1 MTATINILG
10 LSGSLRRQS
19 AHTAILRTVAERL
32 PEHLRLTL
40 HGLDSIPPY
49 NEDDDGAYAPQAVIA
64 LRAAVAAAD
73 GVLIGSPEYNHGMSG
88 VLKNAL
94 DWLSRPHGKSV
105 LRGCPVLSFTA
116 SPAFTGGV
124 RAHQQLNETLWAIQ
138 AVQVVYPQI
147 VIGSV
152 ISKIDQGVLR
162 DEQVCMFLMK
172 GVGALIQWITKSQW
186 RGLFP
191 ERIMNDQPW

>member
-1 MTATINILG
+1 MTVMINILG

-19 AHTAILRTVAERL
+19 AHTAILRTVADRL
-32 PEHLRLTL
+32 PEHVRLTL

-49 NEDDDGAYAPQAVIA
+49 NEDDDGAHATQAVIA

-105 LRGCPVLSFTA
+105 LQGCPVLSFTA

-147 VIGSV
+147 VIGNV
-152 ISKIDQGVLR
+152 TSKIDQGQLR
-162 DEQVCMFLMK
+162 DESARAFLLD
-172 GVGALIQWITKSQW
+172 GVGALITQIANAPM
-186 RGLFP
+186 RG
-191 ERIMNDQPW
+191 RSRCS

>member
-1 MTATINILG
+1 MTAPINILG
-10 LSGSLRRQS
+10 LSGSLRQQS
-19 AHTAILRTVAERL
+19 AHTAILRTVAERM
-32 PEHLRLTL
+32 PEHARLTL
-40 HGLDSIPPY
+40 HRLNDVPPY
-49 NEDDDGAYAPQAVIA
+49 NEDEDSAYPPRAVVA
-64 LRAAVAAAD
+64 LRTAVAEAD

-105 LRGCPVLSFTA
+105 LLGCPVLTFTA

-147 VIGSV
+147 VIGNV
-152 ISKIDQGVLR
+152 TCKIDQGQLR
-162 DEQVCMFLMK
+162 DESARGFLLD
-172 GVGALIQWITKSQW
+172 GVGALIAQISKQPA
-186 RGLFP
+186 RGVYVALDA
-191 ERIMNDQPW
+191 R

>member
-32 PEHLRLTL
+32 PEHVRLTRY
-40 HGLDSIPPY
+40 GLNDIPPY
-49 NEDDDGAYAPQAVIA
+49 NEDDDGAHAPQAVIA

-94 DWLSRPHGKSV
+94 DWLSRPHGKSA
-105 LRGCPVLSFTA
+105 LQGCPVRSFTA

-138 AVQVVYPQI
+138 ALQVAYPQI
-147 VIGSV
+147 VIGNV
-152 ISKIDQGVLR
+152 TSKIEHGQLR
-162 DEQVCMFLMK
+162 DESARAFLLD
-172 GVGALIQWITKSQW
+172 GVVALIAQIAREPARRSS
-186 RGLFP
+186 RCP
-191 ERIMNDQPW
+191 

>member
-10 LSGSLRRQS
+10 LSGSLRQQS
-19 AHTAILRTVAERL
+19 AHTAILHTMAERL
-32 PEHLRLTL
+32 PGHVRLTL
-40 HGLDSIPPY
+40 HGLNNIPLY
-49 NEDDDGAYAPQAVIA
+49 NEDDDGVHAPQAVIA

-105 LRGCPVLSFTA
+105 LLGCPVLSFTA

-124 RAHQQLNETLWAIQ
+124 RAHQQLNETLLAIQ
-138 AVQVVYPQI
+138 AVQVVYPQV
-147 VIGSV
+147 VIGNV
-152 ISKIDQGVLR
+152 TSKIDHGLLR
-162 DEQVCMFLMK
+162 DESACTFLSD
-172 GVGALIQWITKSQW
+172 GIAALIRQIAKEPG
-186 RGLFP
+186 RGNHVALGA
-191 ERIMNDQPW
+191 R